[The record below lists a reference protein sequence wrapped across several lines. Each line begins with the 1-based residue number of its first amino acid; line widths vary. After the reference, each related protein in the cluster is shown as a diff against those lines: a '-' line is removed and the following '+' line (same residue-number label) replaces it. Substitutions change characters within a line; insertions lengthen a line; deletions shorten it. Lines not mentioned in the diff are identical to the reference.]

1 MASSRVLALSIAL
14 TVGSNVL
21 YHVAQKSIPRGVHPL
36 LSVAVT
42 YAAALL
48 LTLLLWPIAP
58 GGSPRLADLARL
70 NWATIGVAV
79 AIVGVEVGFLLA
91 YRAGWDVSV
100 GSLAV
105 SAAVALLLVPVGLV
119 MFHERLSTANAAGI
133 VLSIAGLV
141 LMMLR

>member
-1 MASSRVLALSIAL
+1 MASSRLLALSIAL

-21 YHVAQKSIPRGVHPL
+21 YHIAQKSIPRGVHPL

-42 YAAALL
+42 YAVALAV
-48 LTLLLWPIAP
+48 TLLLWPVAP
-58 GGSPRLADLARL
+58 GGSPKLSDLSGL
-70 NWATIGVAV
+70 NWATIGVAI

-100 GSLAV
+100 GSLVV

-119 MFHERLSTANAAGI
+119 LFRERLSAANAAGI
-133 VLSIAGLV
+133 VLSVVGLV
-141 LMMLR
+141 LMMIR

>member
-1 MASSRVLALSIAL
+1 MASSRLLALSIAL

-21 YHVAQKSIPRGVHPL
+21 YHIAQKSIPRGVHPL

-42 YAAALL
+42 YAVALL
-48 LTLLLWPIAP
+48 VTLLLWPIAP
-58 GGSPRLADLARL
+58 GATPRLSDLSGL

-100 GSLAV
+100 GSLVV
-105 SAAVALLLVPVGLV
+105 SAAVALLLVPVGIL
-119 MFHERLSTANAAGI
+119 MFGERLSAANAAGI
-133 VLSIAGLV
+133 VLSVLGLV
-141 LMMLR
+141 LMMVR

>member
-1 MASSRVLALSIAL
+1 MASSRLLALSIAL

-21 YHVAQKSIPRGVHPL
+21 YHIAQKSIPRGVHPL

-42 YAAALL
+42 YAVALVV
-48 LTLLLWPIAP
+48 TLLLWPLAP
-58 GGSPRLADLARL
+58 GAAPKLSDLSGL

-79 AIVGVEVGFLLA
+79 AAVGIEVGFLLA

-105 SAAVALLLVPVGLV
+105 SAAVALLLVPVGVV
-119 MFHERLSTANAAGI
+119 MFRERLSAPNAAGI
-133 VLSIAGLV
+133 VLSVIGLV

>member
-1 MASSRVLALSIAL
+1 MASSRLLALSIAL

-21 YHVAQKSIPRGVHPL
+21 YHIAQKSIPRGVHPL

-42 YAAALL
+42 YAVALVV
-48 LTLLLWPIAP
+48 TLLLWPVAP
-58 GGSPRLADLARL
+58 GGSPRLSDLSQL
-70 NWATIGVAV
+70 NWATIGVAIAV
-79 AIVGVEVGFLLA
+79 VGVEVGFLLA

-105 SAAVALLLVPVGLV
+105 SAAVAVLLVPVGLT
-119 MFHERLSTANAAGI
+119 MFREQMSAVNAAGI
-133 VLSIAGLV
+133 VFSVIGLV

>member
-1 MASSRVLALSIAL
+1 MASSRLLVLSIAL

-21 YHVAQKSIPRGVHPL
+21 YHIAQKSIPRGVHPL

-42 YAAALL
+42 YAVALL
-48 LTLLLWPIAP
+48 VTLLLWPVAP
-58 GGSPRLADLARL
+58 GAAPRLSDLSRL

-100 GSLAV
+100 GSLVV
-105 SAAVALLLVPVGLV
+105 SAAVALLLVPVGIW
-119 MFHERLSTANAAGI
+119 MFGERLSAANAAGI
-133 VLSIAGLV
+133 VLSVLGLV
-141 LMMLR
+141 LMMVR